1 MIIRKLVVVCGL
13 FLCTVS
19 HAKENLSHF
28 VYNVSTQKTVSEVNP
43 SDVKPMASLTKLMTA
58 LVVVESN
65 PDWQEKIIY
74 RGNVFYSKM
83 VSKKD
88 LFESLLIRSDNNA
101 AEAFANAWP
110 GGRTA
115 FLDQLNEKARKLKM
129 PNTYYADPSGLDK
142 RNVSTAEELT
152 KLVIAAS
159 KYPLIGSV
167 SSSKYLT
174 IEKKSGKKIRS
185 VSLNN
190 TNSRLLFQFDSIVL
204 SKTGFTN
211 PAGRCLALLVDR
223 AGTKYAVVILGEKNI
238 EKREEKARHLI
249 NDYATIQEV
258 ESREF
263 EDRYFI
269 LNH

>member
-1 MIIRKLVVVCGL
+1 MITRKLVVVWGL
-13 FLCTVS
+13 LFCTVS
-19 HAKENLSHF
+19 YAKDNLSHF
-28 VYNVSTQKTVSEVNP
+28 VFNLSTQKPVTEVNSSEVRP
-43 SDVKPMASLTKLMTA
+43 IASLTKLMTA

-65 PDWQEKIIY
+65 PNWNEKIKY
-74 RGNVFYSKM
+74 RGNVFYSTF

-110 GGRTA
+110 DGRSA
-115 FLDQLNEKARKLKM
+115 FLNQMNEKAQKLKM
-129 PNTYYADPSGLDK
+129 ANTYYADPSGLDK
-142 RNVSTAEELT
+142 RNVSTAEELS
-152 KLVIAAS
+152 KLIIASS

-174 IEKKSGKKIRS
+174 IEKRIGKKIRS
-185 VSLNN
+185 VSLTN
-190 TNSRLLFQFDSIVL
+190 TNSRLLFQFDSIAL

-211 PAGRCLALLVDR
+211 PAGRCLALLVDK
-223 AGTKYAVVILGEKNI
+223 AGTKYAIVILGEKNT

-249 NDYATIQEV
+249 NDYATIQEAD
-258 ESREF
+258 SREF